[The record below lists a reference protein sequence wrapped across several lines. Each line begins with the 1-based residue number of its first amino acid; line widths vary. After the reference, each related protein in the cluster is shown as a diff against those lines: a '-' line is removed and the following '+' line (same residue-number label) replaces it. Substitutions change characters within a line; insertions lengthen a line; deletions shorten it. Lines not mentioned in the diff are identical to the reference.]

1 MKSLPVSFLLLL
13 LFGVVVVPVP
23 AWAAKTDIVVLL
35 NGDRI
40 TGEVKELAYG
50 QLKFSTDDMGTLYIE
65 WTKIASL
72 TTAQQLQV
80 ELADGRRVFGQAPE
94 AGVKPAALSL
104 RGAAPTGAA
113 IVPLEVPMSE
123 IVRVVTIGAGEWK
136 DRLDAAVSL
145 GYSFSQASDTQVF
158 NFAGSVG
165 SRDRRQHWNVALDA
179 QLTSQDGGRASQRAA
194 LVGTRE
200 RFMADRYYRES
211 ALEFTRNQELGLD
224 LRSLVSLSFGR
235 YLIQDQGREWR
246 AGVGLAASAEQGSDG
261 NRRESLE
268 AQFSSSARLFRFD
281 SPQVNLIASLTLLP
295 SLSDTGRLRGE
306 SSLKLRREMVKDLF
320 FEFGFYDSYDNR
332 PAEGAEKNDWS
343 VVTSLGYT
351 F

>member
-1 MKSLPVSFLLLL
+1 MRKLRCCAIALLGGLWGLPAS
-13 LFGVVVVPVP
+13 
-23 AWAAKTDIVVLL
+23 AAKTDVVVLL

-65 WTKIASL
+65 WSKIASL

-94 AGVKPAALSL
+94 AGVSRGALSL
-104 RGAAPTGAA
+104 RGGAPAGAVV
-113 IVPLEVPMSE
+113 VPMEVPMSDV
-123 IVRVVTIGAGEWK
+123 VRVVTLGAGEWK
-136 DRLDAAVSL
+136 ERLDAAVSL

-158 NFAGSVG
+158 NFAGSIG

-200 RFMADRYYRES
+200 RFMPDRYYRES

-235 YLIQDQGREWR
+235 YLIQDQGHEWR
-246 AGVGLAASAEQGSDG
+246 AGIGLAASAERGYDG

-268 AQFSSSARLFRFD
+268 AQFSSSVRLFNFD
-281 SPQVNLIASLTLLP
+281 SPELNLVAGLTLLP

-306 SSLKLRREMVKDLF
+306 SSLKLRRELAPDLF
-320 FEFGFYDSYDNR
+320 LEFGFYDSYDNR

>member
-1 MKSLPVSFLLLL
+1 M
-13 LFGVVVVPVP
+13 
-23 AWAAKTDIVVLL
+23 VLL

-65 WTKIASL
+65 WSKIASL

-94 AGVKPAALSL
+94 AGVSRGALSL
-104 RGAAPTGAA
+104 RGGAPAGAVV
-113 IVPLEVPMSE
+113 VPMEVP
-123 IVRVVTIGAGEWK
+123 
-136 DRLDAAVSL
+136 
-145 GYSFSQASDTQVF
+145 
-158 NFAGSVG
+158 
-165 SRDRRQHWNVALDA
+165 
-179 QLTSQDGGRASQRAA
+179 LTSQDGGRASQRAA

-200 RFMADRYYRES
+200 RFMPDRYYRES

-235 YLIQDQGREWR
+235 YLIQDQGHEWR
-246 AGVGLAASAEQGSDG
+246 AGIGLAASAERGYDG

-268 AQFSSSARLFRFD
+268 AQFSSSVRLFNFD
-281 SPQVNLIASLTLLP
+281 SPQLNLVAGLTLLP

-306 SSLKLRREMVKDLF
+306 SSLKLRRELAPDLF
-320 FEFGFYDSYDNR
+320 LEFGFYDSYDNR

>member
-1 MKSLPVSFLLLL
+1 MKNLPVSFLLLL
-13 LFGVVVVPVP
+13 FGVVAVPVP

-65 WTKIASL
+65 WSKIASL

-94 AGVKPAALSL
+94 AGVSRGALSL
-104 RGAAPTGAA
+104 RGGAPAGAVV
-113 IVPLEVPMSE
+113 VPMEVPMSDV
-123 IVRVVTIGAGEWK
+123 VRVVTLGAGEWK
-136 DRLDAAVSL
+136 ERLDAAVSL

-158 NFAGSVG
+158 NFAGSIG
-165 SRDRRQHWNVALDA
+165 SRDRRQHWKVALDA

-200 RFMADRYYRES
+200 RFMPDRYYRES

-268 AQFSSSARLFRFD
+268 AQFSSSVRLFNFD
-281 SPQVNLIASLTLLP
+281 SPELNLVAGLTLLP

-306 SSLKLRREMVKDLF
+306 SSLKLRRELAPDLF
-320 FEFGFYDSYDNR
+320 LEFGFYDSYDNR

>member
-1 MKSLPVSFLLLL
+1 MKNLPVSFLLL

-65 WTKIASL
+65 WSKIAAL

-94 AGVKPAALSL
+94 AGVSRGALSL
-104 RGAAPTGAA
+104 RGGAPAGAVV
-113 IVPLEVPMSE
+113 VPMEVPMSDV
-123 IVRVVTIGAGEWK
+123 VRVVTLGAGEWK
-136 DRLDAAVSL
+136 ERLDAAVSL

-158 NFAGSVG
+158 NFAGSIG
-165 SRDRRQHWNVALDA
+165 SRDRRQHWKVALDA

-200 RFMADRYYRES
+200 RFMPDRYYRES

-235 YLIQDQGREWR
+235 YLIQDQGHEWR
-246 AGVGLAASAEQGSDG
+246 AGIGLAASAEQGSDG

-268 AQFSSSARLFRFD
+268 AQFSSSVRLFNFD
-281 SPQVNLIASLTLLP
+281 SPELNLVAGLTLLP

-306 SSLKLRREMVKDLF
+306 SSLKLRRELAPDLF
-320 FEFGFYDSYDNR
+320 LEFGLYDSYDNR